1 MVHRTLRTPS
11 SCNFAAARLFCKG
24 ELHEVGVWGIVAA
37 QSMAKIA
44 IIETGGKQY
53 VVTKDTVLDIEK
65 LADVSKKGDKITFE
79 KVLLT
84 DDGSKT
90 VVGAPY
96 IKGAEVAGELIEQGR
111 AAKVTV
117 IRYRQ
122 KSRYFKKKGH
132 RQPYTKVR
140 ITSV

>member
-1 MVHRTLRTPS
+1 
-11 SCNFAAARLFCKG
+11 
-24 ELHEVGVWGIVAA
+24 
-37 QSMAKIA
+37 MAKIA

-53 VVTKDTVLDIEK
+53 VVTQDSVLDIEK
-65 LADVSKKGDKITFE
+65 LSAGGGSASGGKGMLQPGAKITFD

-84 DDGSKT
+84 DDGAKT

-96 IKGAEVAGELIEQGR
+96 IKGAAVAAELVENGR
-111 AAKVTV
+111 AEKVTV

-132 RQPYTKVR
+132 RQPYATVR
-140 ITSV
+140 ITALP